1 MRSASD
7 ASLSALLID
16 GALLE
21 LENAAGVGLSGCLQC
36 QKCTSGCPVA
46 VESDLRPHEVIRL
59 VQLGAKDEV
68 LASRF
73 IWECTSCET
82 CLARC
87 PQAIDLPTVVDALRR
102 LSLDSRTVAEP
113 AVSTFNGIFLALV
126 REMGRTNELAL
137 MAAFKMRTRR
147 FSEDVGKFPMM
158 LRKGKFALLPAFV
171 KGRKGRKR
179 AFRRSR
185 ELGGKR

>member
-1 MRSASD
+1 MPSAIERPLD
-7 ASLSALLID
+7 LLD
-16 GALLE
+16 SFAPE
-21 LENAAGVGLSGCLQC
+21 LEKASGAGLTACLQC
-36 QKCTSGCPVA
+36 QKCSAGCPVA
-46 VESDLRPHEVIRL
+46 AESDLKPHEVIHL

-82 CLARC
+82 CLTRC
-87 PQAIDLPTVVDALRR
+87 PHGVDLPAIIDALRR

-113 AVSTFNGIFLALV
+113 AVSVFNGVFLTLV

-137 MAAFKMRTRR
+137 MAAFKLRTRR
-147 FSEDVGKFPMM
+147 LSQDVGKLPMM

-171 KGRKGRKR
+171 KGRKERKR

>member
-7 ASLSALLID
+7 ASLSAPLID

-46 VESDLRPHEVIRL
+46 AESDLRPHEVIRL

-73 IWECTSCET
+73 LWECTSCET
-82 CLARC
+82 WLSRC
-87 PQAIDLPTVVDALRR
+87 PQAIDLPAVVDALRR
-102 LSLDSRTVAEP
+102 LSLDSRTVAGP
-113 AVSTFNGIFLALV
+113 AVSTLNGIF
-126 REMGRTNELAL
+126 
-137 MAAFKMRTRR
+137 
-147 FSEDVGKFPMM
+147 P
-158 LRKGKFALLPAFV
+158 ALL
-171 KGRKGRKR
+171 
-179 AFRRSR
+179 
-185 ELGGKR
+185 